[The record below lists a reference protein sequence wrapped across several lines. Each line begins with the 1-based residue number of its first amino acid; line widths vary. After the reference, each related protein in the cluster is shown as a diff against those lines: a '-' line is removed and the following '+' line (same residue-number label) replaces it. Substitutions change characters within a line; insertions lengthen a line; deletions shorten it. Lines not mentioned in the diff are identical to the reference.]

1 MTLKLSTGLRN
12 KMMSNADDG
21 GLPFAEIFKSG
32 LIDVYKGSRP
42 ADADAEETE
51 STNLLVRILLDGG
64 ATQTSGPLVAGQTYR
79 INTFETGDDFANV
92 GGTNEDDC
100 VFTATDTAPTDYTN
114 GSELQ
119 KVGLSFGDAV
129 AGIISKPAEDTWKG
143 IVAVTGVAS
152 WFRFYATTQDIGDSS
167 GGEGL
172 VRFEG
177 QVSTY
182 GGQMNMP
189 SVNVVAETSKTV
201 DTFNIS
207 APA

>member
-42 ADADAEETE
+42 ADADAEETAAE
-51 STNLLVRILLDGG
+51 NFLVRILLDGG
-64 ATQTSGPLVAGQTYR
+64 DTQTSGALVVGQTYK
-79 INTFETGDDFANV
+79 IVTFETGDDFANV
-92 GGTNEDDC
+92 GGTNETGN
-100 VFTATDTAPTDYTN
+100 VFTATGTTATDYSN
-114 GSELQ
+114 GSTLQ
-119 KVGLSFGDAV
+119 KVGLFFDDAV
-129 AGIISKPAEDTWKG
+129 DGIISKPAEETWKG
-143 IVAVTGVAS
+143 IAEASGVAS

-189 SVNVVAETSKTV
+189 SVNVVDETSKTV

-207 APA
+207 APV